1 MLSLFYNSIM
11 MLGMI
16 FFMIVIVFLTI
27 KLFDA
32 FGKTPEDPELKK
44 RYSTF
49 NFCSNFKQQNNHEDE
64 QDTINVNLDELSDT
78 EKAILEIKKF
88 IPSFNEIDFINTANK
103 AYSYIIE
110 AHSNYDID
118 TLKTLLTNDIFE
130 DFKKAIDDF
139 KANNYTLHNNNIR
152 IINSN
157 IDSVKINDTIA
168 TIIVNFNSERC
179 CFITDK
185 NNKIVKGDDKT
196 LSQFSETWSFC
207 KNLKDTTSNTW
218 LVSKIS
224 QQ

>member
-1 MLSLFYNSIM
+1 M

-16 FFMIVIVFLTI
+16 FFMIIIVFLAI

-32 FGKTPEDPELKK
+32 FGKTPEDLELKK

-49 NFCSNFKQQNNHEDE
+49 NFNNNFKQQNNQKYT
-64 QDTINVNLDELSDT
+64 QDTIDVNLDELSNT

-88 IPSFNEIDFINTANK
+88 IPTFNKTNFLNSANK

-110 AHSNYDID
+110 AHSDYDIN

-130 DFKKAIDDF
+130 DFKKSIDDF
-139 KANNYTLHNNNIR
+139 KTNDYTLHNKNIR
-152 IINSN
+152 IIKSS
-157 IDSVKINDTIA
+157 IESIKINDSIA
-168 TIIVNFNSERC
+168 TIIVNYKSERC
-179 CFITDK
+179 CFITNK
-185 NNKIVKGDDKT
+185 NGEIIRGDDKT